1 MPVEKAEPLVLELQ
15 SFLDCVREARVPK
28 TDGAFGR
35 SALEVALN
43 ITKQI
48 QSAW

>member
-1 MPVEKAEPLVLELQ
+1 MPVEKAEPLVLEPNH
-15 SFLDCVREARVPK
+15 FWIVCEARVPK
-28 TDGAFGR
+28 TDGAWER